1 MTDLRKVRATE
12 ERAVSASGADPTA
25 LVVAY
30 LTELLDLE
38 QQDGFIG
45 RAIEA
50 RPIGN
55 PPTAIVASVRGEP
68 FDPGRH
74 PAGIEVKAI
83 TFHELAIDL
92 ALGRARVIV
101 DI

>member
-1 MTDLRKVRATE
+1 M
-12 ERAVSASGADPTA
+12 SASGADTTA
-25 LVVAY
+25 LVVAF
-30 LTELLDLE
+30 LGELLALE
-38 QQDGFIG
+38 QRDGFIG

-50 RPIGN
+50 RPIGT

-68 FDPGRH
+68 FETGRH

-92 ALGRARVIV
+92 ARGRARVIV